1 MDELNRPLGSE
12 TRNPKGSSISLGK
25 SVAVA
30 LIGSVLVA
38 AVGYAGW
45 SVFRSADGQ
54 SAVAQLQD
62 AQTDSVQSQTPQKA
76 LLDSE
81 RELPRES
88 LDEPAVKPLSPLEP
102 ASSGST
108 PTIISPSGQ
117 NTTANENR
125 PSFKPQ
131 NSSGTRRAAGFP
143 NPELVEASE
152 FGSLPKVGPTGRRA
166 LDEYSQSSGTVGP
179 NRVAIIVGGLGL
191 SQTGTQEA
199 IEALPAG
206 ITLGFSSMGNSL
218 QRWVQKA
225 RQEGHEVVLQVPME
239 PLGYPSINPGPR
251 TLTAKASFGANLGNL
266 RWSLGRMTNYPI
278 VMNYLGAGLV
288 KDRSSFEPLLEEIKN
303 RGLGYIDDGTVAASQ
318 AIPLAESTRLPH
330 AQANMT
336 LDLNQNPARIDAQL
350 QALQGLAQQRG
361 FAIGVATAFPVS
373 VERISRW
380 AKTAAAKNIQI
391 VPVSNL
397 IRDYKR

>member
-1 MDELNRPLGSE
+1 GLSA
-12 TRNPKGSSISLGK
+12 
-25 SVAVA
+25 SVAKPVA
-30 LIGSVLVA
+30 MTLIAAILLG

-45 SVFRSADGQ
+45 SVFQ
-54 SAVAQLQD
+54 SSKDQTAVATLQD
-62 AQTDSVQSQTPQKA
+62 APTGVAPTQA
-76 LLDSE
+76 LPKTTVDPES
-81 RELPRES
+81 ELPRES
-88 LDEPAVKPLSPLEP
+88 QDEVAIKSLPPLEP
-102 ASSGST
+102 APSGST
-108 PTIISPSGQ
+108 PTIISPSSG
-117 NTTANENR
+117 TTPSKDNR
-125 PSFKPQ
+125 PNFKPQ
-131 NSSGTRRAAGFP
+131 NSGGTRRAAGFP

-199 IEALPAG
+199 IEALPSG

-318 AIPLAESTRLPH
+318 AIPLAKSTRLPH
-330 AQANMT
+330 AQANVT
-336 LDLNQNPARIDAQL
+336 IDLNQNPARIDAQL

-361 FAIGVATAFPVS
+361 FAIGVATAFPAS

-380 AKTAAAKNIQI
+380 AKSAASKNIQI